1 MPANLKFIAPEEKNL
16 SVLPS
21 ANRTNAR

>member
-21 ANRTNAR
+21 ANRTNSR